1 MVATTLRIYFA
12 LLVLAFA
19 STTCRADCF
28 DAAAKQH
35 HVSPT
40 VLRAIAEVE
49 SGNNPHAVNRNRNG
63 TVDLGMM
70 QINSIHLRE
79 LRKHGVKRR
88 DLMNECKNIYTG
100 AWLLRR
106 KIDEHGNNW
115 KAVGAYHSETPKFR
129 RQYAKLVERHAER
142 LEAVRMM
149 ASND

>member
-1 MVATTLRIYFA
+1 MVATTLRIYLA
-12 LLVLAFA
+12 LLILAFA
-19 STTCRADCF
+19 STTCHADCF
-28 DAAAKQH
+28 DAAAKVH

-40 VLRAIAEVE
+40 VLRAIAKVE
-49 SGNNPHAVNRNRNG
+49 SGNDPRAVNRNRNG

-79 LRKHGVKRR
+79 LKKYGVKRK

-106 KIDEHGNNW
+106 KMDAHGNNW

-129 RQYAKLVERHAER
+129 RQYAKLVEKQVDRM
-142 LEAVRMM
+142 EAVRIM
-149 ASND
+149 ASN